1 MNHSPLWP
9 WAALFLLGA
18 YHGVN
23 PGMGWLFAVA
33 LGMQKKSASAVWQS
47 LVPIATGH
55 FVAIGLVVAAAA
67 IAGAVL
73 PLRYVK
79 IAAACVL
86 LAFGLHRLIR
96 RSHPRWGGMQIGFRD
111 LAIWSFLMAS
121 AHGAGFMLLPILLKM
136 SALHAAADVGDS
148 AHHLHA
154 LGFAGPWFAGP
165 WTASISLLVHTFGYL
180 LVTGLIAFVVYEKLG
195 LDVLRKNWVNLDLI
209 WAVALIATA
218 GFTLLIPT

>member
-1 MNHSPLWP
+1 MSHFPLWP

-18 YHGVN
+18 YHGLN

-33 LGMQKKSASAVWQS
+33 LGMQQKSASAVWQA

-73 PLRYVK
+73 PLLYVK
-79 IAAACVL
+79 IAAAVVL
-86 LAFGLHRLIR
+86 FAFGIYRLLR
-96 RSHPRWGGMQIGFRD
+96 KSHPRWGGMQIGFRD
-111 LAIWSFLMAS
+111 LCIWSFLMAS

-136 SALHAAADVGDS
+136 SALGAAADSADS

-154 LGFAGPWFAGP
+154 LGFAGPW
-165 WTASISLLVHTFGYL
+165 TATTALFVHTLGYL
-180 LVTGLIAFVVYEKLG
+180 LVTGLIAFVVYEKFG
-195 LDVLRKNWVNLDLI
+195 LEVLRRAWVNLDLI

>member
-1 MNHSPLWP
+1 MTHFALWP

-33 LGMQKKSASAVWQS
+33 LGMQKKSAAAVWQS
-47 LVPIATGH
+47 LVPIAAGH
-55 FVAIGLVVAAAA
+55 FVAIGVVVVGAA

-86 LAFGLHRLIR
+86 LAFGLYRLIR
-96 RSHPRWGGMQIGFRD
+96 KSHPRWGGMQIGFRD
-111 LAIWSFLMAS
+111 LSIWSFLMAS
-121 AHGAGFMLLPILLKM
+121 AHGAGFMLLPVLLKM
-136 SALHAAADVGDS
+136 SALHAAADFGDS

-154 LGFAGPWFAGP
+154 LGFSGP
-165 WTASISLLVHTFGYL
+165 WTASIALLVHTLGYL
-180 LVTGLIAFVVYEKLG
+180 LVTGLVAFVVYVRLG
-195 LDVLRKNWVNLDLI
+195 LDVLRKAWVNLDLI